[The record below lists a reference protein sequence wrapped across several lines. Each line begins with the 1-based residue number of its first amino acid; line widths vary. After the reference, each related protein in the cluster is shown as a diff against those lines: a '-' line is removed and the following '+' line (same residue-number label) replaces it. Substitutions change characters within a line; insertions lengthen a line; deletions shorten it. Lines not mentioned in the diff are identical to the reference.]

1 MKIGFQL
8 KSSTMST
15 LMDRP
20 QVGRQVPRSGGGG
33 RGESKGFT
41 CSVSSGWPDP
51 SVVMERSEDVVQDL
65 FLHFSEVDNLLLL
78 TRLLLLSH
86 LQSLDHASVVQ
97 RQRENDEMQS
107 ES

>member
-1 MKIGFQL
+1 
-8 KSSTMST
+8 
-15 LMDRP
+15 
-20 QVGRQVPRSGGGG
+20 
-33 RGESKGFT
+33 
-41 CSVSSGWPDP
+41 
-51 SVVMERSEDVVQDL
+51 MERSEDVVQDL